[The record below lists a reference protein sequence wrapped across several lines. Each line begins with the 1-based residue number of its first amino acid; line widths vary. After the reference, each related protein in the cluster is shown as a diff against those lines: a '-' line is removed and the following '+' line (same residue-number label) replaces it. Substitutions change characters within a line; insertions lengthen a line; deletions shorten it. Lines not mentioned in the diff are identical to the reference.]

1 MKGLACGISYIF
13 QWIRF
18 TLNYCWLINE
28 YLKFPV
34 WTIVIIKVVKQAR
47 SLTWKYKSWS
57 HVKIIFLLRIY
68 LTLILDIWT
77 FIYLLVVN
85 CTWFV
90 LLIHSSLCISFTH
103 LLEVRVS
110 HTCFLSSN
118 SLICDL
124 NPYLSI
130 NIISLAI
137 WDITK
142 GTDLEIRFSRWIRLL
157 SMCSLLVITNY
168 FNPLKFLFSLSVTR
182 LQ

>member
-18 TLNYCWLINE
+18 TLNYYWLINE

-118 SLICDL
+118 SLIYDL

-142 GTDLEIRFSRWIRLL
+142 GLTW
-157 SMCSLLVITNY
+157 
-168 FNPLKFLFSLSVTR
+168 K
-182 LQ
+182 